1 MFRIAMFA
9 LLALGL
15 TASVAPAQV
24 YYVRSPRVVYPAPV
38 VYSAP
43 VVTYSSPVVTS
54 TPVVTYSAPV
64 TYAAPVTYSE
74 PVTTY
79 SYYPAT
85 TVYSAPATTVYSAPV
100 VYTPGVVTTR
110 SYYGFGVFRPRGL
123 YTQSYVLP

>member
-1 MFRIAMFA
+1 MFRIATFA
-9 LLALGL
+9 FLALGL

-43 VVTYSSPVVTS
+43 VVSYSAPVVYS
-54 TPVVTYSAPV
+54 PPVVSYSAPV
-64 TYAAPVTYSE
+64 TYTE

-123 YTQSYVLP
+123 YTQTYVLP